1 MPGTLVIENRSR
13 KKSTLCVVMPLGF
26 GNRQLGANV
35 LPILWGP
42 RFQVFGQGRSLLLI
56 SGMLVLCHR
65 DAPQFVCPL
74 PLAVDGC
81 PVVPTE
87 LLYFIR
93 RWTLSRIAV
102 IAKRG
107 NANSIA
113 VMSLVEVQSFT
124 PSFCFPADAGVDV
137 AFTKNANQAVIDVQD
152 CLIQYTQSS
161 TSLQSLPRK
170 PSDCRSSLR
179 SSSRVSKKRFFSR
192 FVMEVPPSKWF
203 GSLYANWRYPILLGI
218 GCRKPA

>member
-152 CLIQYTQSS
+152 CLIQYTQRGIFFVFANLIQRQCSFVN
-161 TSLQSLPRK
+161 SLMAVLAEPHQIFR
-170 PSDCRSSLR
+170 
-179 SSSRVSKKRFFSR
+179 
-192 FVMEVPPSKWF
+192 
-203 GSLYANWRYPILLGI
+203 AI
-218 GCRKPA
+218 GTAF